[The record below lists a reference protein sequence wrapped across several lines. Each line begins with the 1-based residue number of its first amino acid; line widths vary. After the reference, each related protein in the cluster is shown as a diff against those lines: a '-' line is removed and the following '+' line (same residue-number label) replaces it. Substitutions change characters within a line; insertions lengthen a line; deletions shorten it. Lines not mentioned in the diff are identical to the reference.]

1 VLYQEQL
8 EKMRAE
14 VAAAEKQRKQQSKAV
29 RQHSSFTLPRLR
41 SAFSRKSQSLPQ
53 DDSRPVAV
61 LADDQRARK
70 PTISQLVSVSDVSI

>member
-1 VLYQEQL
+1 MLYQEQL

-14 VAAAEKQRKQQSKAV
+14 IATAEKQRKQQSKAV

-53 DDSRPVAV
+53 DDAPLSAAV
-61 LADDQRARK
+61 VADDQKSRK
-70 PTISQLVSVSDVSI
+70 PTIAQRVSVSDE